1 MKLSWSFNHSP
12 IRQERSVAAG
22 AILGDSANYPRLGK
36 GYAMASEYIVTA
48 AKDGVLT
55 ITIDRQDKLNA
66 LTLEMHAALQEAFDT
81 FAADPALLVCVVTGG
96 TGRAFCAGSDLSG
109 FQASGGPA
117 YPPGGYAGLAE
128 RYDLDKP
135 VIAMVGGI
143 CLGGGFELALSCD
156 MIVASDKAVFGLPE
170 PKVGL
175 IAIGGGVHRLV
186 RQVGLKQ
193 AMGPL
198 LTGRNI
204 GAEEGLRLGFV
215 SELVP
220 HEMLQDRVN
229 AICADLL
236 ANAPLAVRLTKEL
249 AMWGLD
255 RTLAEANAQQA
266 DHPSFQRW
274 AHSEDA
280 AEGPRN
286 FAEKRPQEWNGR

>member
-1 MKLSWSFNHSP
+1 
-12 IRQERSVAAG
+12 
-22 AILGDSANYPRLGK
+22 
-36 GYAMASEYIVTA
+36 MASECIATA
-48 AKDGVLT
+48 AKGGVFTVT
-55 ITIDRQDKLNA
+55 IGRQEKLNA
-66 LTLEMHAALQEAFDT
+66 LTPEMHEALQEAFDR

-96 TGRAFCAGSDLSG
+96 SGRAFCAGSDLAG
-109 FQASGGPA
+109 FQASGGRA
-117 YPPGGYAGLAE
+117 YPPGGYAGLAA

-135 VIAMVGGI
+135 VIAMVNGI

-170 PKVGL
+170 PRVGL
-175 IAIGGGVHRLV
+175 IAIGGGIHRLV
-186 RQVGLKQ
+186 RQIGLKQ

-204 GAEEGLRLGFV
+204 SAEEGLRLGFV

-220 HEMLQDRVN
+220 HEQLQDRVD
-229 AICADLL
+229 AICADIL

-266 DHPSFQRW
+266 QQPSYQRW

-286 FAEKRPQEWNGR
+286 FADKRPQRWTAR